1 MATVTK
7 WTPFGVALDVTAT
20 GSNVKRTSATKFTV
34 DITASWETYY
44 DGAQTNYGM
53 SATSGGVTQVISAF
67 GTKRSN
73 GTKTFTGTYS
83 ISGNGSATKTIT
95 VTFKN
100 YEEDW
105 QGNVTKSA
113 TKNVTFNVT
122 VPAWTSYTVSYNAN
136 GGSGAPGSQTKWKDQ
151 VLTLSSTKPTRT
163 GYSFLGWATSSSAT
177 SATYSAGGKYTA
189 NSGATL
195 YAVWKA
201 NTYTVSYNANGG
213 TGAPSN
219 QTKTYGVT
227 LTLSNTKPTRANY
240 NFKGWGTSA
249 SATTVAYSAGASYSA
264 NAATT
269 LYAIWELAY
278 VKPRITG
285 LSIDRC
291 DLEGTLH
298 DDGTYA
304 RVNFNW
310 ATDYAVTAIKIWWKL
325 TTTSSWGNPV
335 VLSPGGTSGS
345 TNYIAGAGA
354 LDVDHTYDFLVEV
367 HDSNG
372 YSYLT
377 STLSGTAYVIDILA
391 NGNGL
396 ALGKPAEHDGVFEV
410 GYATRFTGGV
420 NGNLHVTDGTTSF
433 PDLKFKAS
441 YQGTGVD
448 FNDYKTSGIFGIYG
462 TCSNSP
468 TTQIGILIV
477 NAYSNDWVHQ
487 EFIDIE
493 NVSRYERT
501 FYLGTTWSA
510 WKKTEDKRRVYN
522 DTAIITPLVI
532 GSGNYSLKLGVNNNY
547 ELVWVYQSG
556 GSSTG
561 SKWFAPVTDGGVL
574 LGSSSYR
581 WGQIYSTTS
590 TIATSDRNQKQDF
603 EDFDDRYEA
612 FFAKLK
618 PQLFKFK
625 DGTSDRKHSGFISQD
640 VEEAMLE
647 VGLTDKDFAGFCKD
661 IKQNKTGEN
670 EETGEIS
677 FADVY
682 DDNGNPVYNYS
693 LRYDEFIALNTH
705 MIHKQQAEIEALKLE
720 IQELKRM
727 CSKNLPQVEGA
738 ENV

>member
-1 MATVTK
+1 MATVSK
-7 WTPFGVALDVTAT
+7 WNPFGVALDVTAT
-20 GSNVKRTSATKFTV
+20 GGTVTRKSATQFTV
-34 DITASWETYY
+34 AINVSWETYY
-44 DGAQTNYGM
+44 EGAQTNYGM
-53 SATSGGVTQVISAF
+53 TAASGGVTKTISAF
-67 GTKRSN
+67 DGTKRSK
-73 GTKTFTGTYS
+73 GSASFTGTYS

-95 VTFKN
+95 VTFRN
-100 YEEDW
+100 FNTDN
-105 QGNVTKSA
+105 GDSA
-113 TKNVTFNVT
+113 SKNVTFNVT
-122 VPAWTSYTVSYNAN
+122 VPAWTSYTVQYNAN
-136 GGSGAPGSQTKWKDQ
+136 GGTGAPGKQTKWKDQ
-151 VLTLSSTKPTRT
+151 TLTLSNTKPTRT

-177 SATYSAGGKYTA
+177 SAMYSAGGSYTA
-189 NSGATL
+189 NSGTTL

-201 NTYTVSYNANGG
+201 NTYTISYNANGG
-213 TGAPSN
+213 TGAPAN

-227 LTLSNTKPTRANY
+227 LTLSSTKPTRTNY

-249 SATTVAYSAGASYSA
+249 TATTIAYNAGASYSA
-264 NAATT
+264 NSAVT

-291 DLEGTLH
+291 DSTGTLY
-298 DDGTYA
+298 DEGTYA
-304 RVNFNW
+304 RVKFDW

-325 TTTSSWGNPV
+325 TTTSSWGDPV
-335 VLSPGGTSGS
+335 VFSPGGTSGS
-345 TNYIAGAGA
+345 TNYIAGAGT
-354 LDVDHTYDFLVEV
+354 LDVDRTYDFLVEV
-367 HDSNG
+367 YDSNG
-372 YSYLT
+372 YSYQT
-377 STLSGTAYVIDILA
+377 NTLSGTAYVIDILA
-391 NGNGL
+391 NGKGL
-396 ALGKPAEHDGVFEV
+396 AVGKPAEHDGVFEV
-410 GYATRFTGGV
+410 GYAARFTGGV
-420 NGNLHVTDGTTSF
+420 NGNLHVTGGTTSF
-433 PDLKFKAS
+433 PDLRFKAS

-448 FNDYKTSGIFGIYG
+448 FNDYKTSGVFGIYG
-462 TCSNSP
+462 TCSNGP
-468 TTQIGILIV
+468 TTQIGVLIV
-477 NAYSNDWVHQ
+477 NAYSTDWVHQ

-522 DTAIITPLVI
+522 DTAVITPLVI

-556 GSSTG
+556 GSATG

-581 WGQIYSTTS
+581 WGQIYSTAS
-590 TIATSDRNQKQDF
+590 TISTSDRNQKKDF
-603 EDFDDRYEA
+603 EDFDDRYEEL
-612 FFAKLK
+612 FTKLK

-647 VGLTDKDFAGFCKD
+647 VGLTDKEFAGFCKD
-661 IKQNKTGEN
+661 IKQIKTGEN
-670 EETGEIS
+670 EETGEVS

-693 LRYDEFIALNTH
+693 LRYEEFIALNTH
-705 MIHKQQAEIEALKLE
+705 MIHKQQAEIEALKVE
-720 IQELKRM
+720 IQELKSM
-727 CSKNLPQVEGA
+727 CSKSSPQIEVA